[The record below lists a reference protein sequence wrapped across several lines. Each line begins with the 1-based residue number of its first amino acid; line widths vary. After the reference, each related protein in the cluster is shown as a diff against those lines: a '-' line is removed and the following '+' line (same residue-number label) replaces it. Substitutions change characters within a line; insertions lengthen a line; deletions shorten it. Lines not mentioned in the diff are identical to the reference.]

1 MKRRYVLALV
11 VTALLCLALVWGAR
25 SRGAYPPAAVPKV
38 ALRAPPRPKL
48 PTRTEPAP
56 VPVRDEA
63 AAGAGNG
70 VVRCTLDDAWLDRH
84 PEFGAPAMW
93 QMFAAAP
100 PSPEPTPSHNGS
112 FPEVT
117 VPAGDWRV
125 TIIGEDRIV
134 LSFSASVGRGE
145 VVSCAVGPRRVDVRV
160 GDLTGNP
167 VSGTRVWG
175 CGTSGETDES
185 GRAVLLVEGADCD
198 VQARFR
204 DGALSRFAVAHLL
217 MGDRELALDLDT
229 RPVAGLGVPFR
240 VGDDGVTIGAP
251 MPGSPASAAGLV
263 EGDVLVEVDGT
274 GVAGVEPYD
283 FVNLATGVEGTT
295 VTLQVRGADGGERT
309 VRLVRAR
316 ISADDEAGD

>member
-1 MKRRYVLALV
+1 
-11 VTALLCLALVWGAR
+11 
-25 SRGAYPPAAVPKV
+25 
-38 ALRAPPRPKL
+38 
-48 PTRTEPAP
+48 
-56 VPVRDEA
+56 
-63 AAGAGNG
+63 
-70 VVRCTLDDAWLDRH
+70 
-84 PEFGAPAMW
+84 
-93 QMFAAAP
+93 
-100 PSPEPTPSHNGS
+100 
-112 FPEVT
+112 
-117 VPAGDWRV
+117 
-125 TIIGEDRIV
+125 
-134 LSFSASVGRGE
+134 
-145 VVSCAVGPRRVDVRV
+145 
-160 GDLTGNP
+160 
-167 VSGTRVWG
+167 
-175 CGTSGETDES
+175 
-185 GRAVLLVEGADCD
+185 VLLVEGADCD